1 MENILVLSIDVK
13 TGKAQGVW
21 NGEGE
26 TYDTVE
32 ETKELLQT
40 LIEELPLKDKEEL
53 FS

>member
-1 MENILVLSIDVK
+1 MENILLISIDVK
-13 TGKAQGVW
+13 TGKAQAVW

-26 TYDTVE
+26 TYDTAE

-53 FS
+53 F

>member
-13 TGKAQGVW
+13 TGKAQAVW

-26 TYDTVE
+26 TYDSVE
-32 ETKELLQT
+32 ELKDVLQT

-53 FS
+53 FE